1 MAKVNKKENEEK
13 NKFSQI
19 NSNTI
24 NNKKNI
30 VFLTTRVN
38 VYTSKTYTNN
48 KNSNYTTQKPKEEN
62 RKILVNTNA
71 RPNTNFYHQNQNK
84 MNIQSNQPS
93 QYNISNYNKE
103 AKEGENILTKNELD
117 KDNKNLQEVKDDQHN
132 IQEEKPKYINKLPLT
147 VNINLNT
154 QKIDDKDSKIIPISK
169 EKASTENVNNINKK
183 IIEQGNYVNKMNNY
197 NIQPSSNI
205 KNPVAQTKVITTNT
219 NINKPIITNRG
230 ITNRNGN
237 KYQHSN
243 LNNVITTSSRP
254 VTTRNY
260 QTNTPNNIKKV
271 ISSNRPT
278 GIKTENIEKK
288 ILVEKYLK
296 PETKSTN
303 TLDTKNQISRGL
315 NNQNNQIKV
324 SNNNI
329 QVTGNS
335 LGKSSYISQTTHP
348 SIQRTDIKINVN
360 INNNIPIN
368 NRTNIKIGEKP
379 NYRCITYSRPSKN
392 TTNVTHY
399 INRISTNSSNGDNNT
414 NLPQKETTTTTTRT
428 NNIQARNLSK
438 VSKSKQETK

>member
-1 MAKVNKKENEEK
+1 MTNLKSDSLNKKFYQSGITKIPIKEYNKNVPIIKIITEFRTPSLGNSRNLSFGDKYNSNYKFNNQTYTQVNTTRTKITVNKDMAKVNKKENEEK

-93 QYNISNYNKE
+93 RYNISNYNKE
-103 AKEGENILTKNELD
+103 AKEGENILTKKELD

-303 TLDTKNQISRGL
+303 TLDTK
-315 NNQNNQIKV
+315 IKFLEV
-324 SNNNI
+324 
-329 QVTGNS
+329 
-335 LGKSSYISQTTHP
+335 
-348 SIQRTDIKINVN
+348 
-360 INNNIPIN
+360 
-368 NRTNIKIGEKP
+368 
-379 NYRCITYSRPSKN
+379 
-392 TTNVTHY
+392 
-399 INRISTNSSNGDNNT
+399 
-414 NLPQKETTTTTTRT
+414 
-428 NNIQARNLSK
+428 
-438 VSKSKQETK
+438 